1 MNLILLDRDRS
12 TRDALFWTADRG
24 PPTDPLGMTWTRAS
38 PAADG
43 HEGAGPRRGQVLM
56 LSNLHCFASVE
67 SWNGGHWRSS
77 QPNRALLLNLLSDAI
92 AQRTESDL

>member
-1 MNLILLDRDRS
+1 MNLIVLDRDRS

-24 PPTDPLGMTWTRAS
+24 PPTDPLGMTWARAS
-38 PAADG
+38 PADG
-43 HEGAGPRRGQVLM
+43 LEGAGPRRGQVLM

-67 SWNGGHWRSS
+67 SWTGGHWRSS